1 MASGIGKVV
10 LAYSGGLDTSV
21 MIRWIAEKY
30 GAEVYTLTLDLGQR
44 DDFREIEERA
54 YKIGAKQHFFV
65 DAKAEFV
72 ERFVYP
78 AIKANGFYEGKYP
91 LSTALGRPLIAEKL
105 VEVAHRVGADAV
117 AHGSTGKGNDQVRFD
132 VTVRALDPDLK
143 VLAPVRD
150 WGLTR
155 DVELEYAR
163 SRGLPISE
171 KRSKYSIDQN
181 LWGRSIESGPLE
193 DPFSG
198 PEEDVYEWVT
208 PPERAPDVPQY
219 VTLTFERGV
228 PVAIDGERLP
238 PVELIQRLNEL
249 AGRNGV
255 GLVDHIE
262 DRLVGIKSREVYEVP
277 AALTILEAHRDLEK
291 LTLTVHE
298 LAAKAPLEDLWSR
311 LVYNG
316 LWMEPL
322 RRHIDAFIESTQSVV
337 SGDVRIKLYKG
348 SLSVVGRRSPNS
360 LYRLELSTYAKESK
374 FNQQLAVGFIELW
387 GMQTITANYVRSRVN
402 Q

>member
-1 MASGIGKVV
+1 MDVSKVV

-21 MIRWIAEKY
+21 MIRWLQEKY

-44 DDFREIEERA
+44 DDFREIEDRA
-54 YKIGAKQHFFV
+54 YRIGSKQHFFV
-65 DAKAEFV
+65 DAKSEFV
-72 ERFVYP
+72 ERFVFP

-105 VEVAHRVGADAV
+105 VEVARKVGAGAV

-132 VTVRALDPDLK
+132 ITVRALDPSLK

-150 WGLTR
+150 WGLSR

-163 SRGLPISE
+163 KMGLPVSE

-181 LWGRSIESGPLE
+181 LWGRSVESGPLE
-193 DPFSG
+193 DPYSE

-208 PPERAPDVPQY
+208 PPERAPDSPEY
-219 VTLTFERGV
+219 VTITFREGV
-228 PVAIDGERLP
+228 PVKLNGESLD
-238 PVELIQRLNEL
+238 PVDLVQRLNTI

-255 GLVDHIE
+255 GLVDHME

-291 LTLTVHE
+291 LTLTIHE
-298 LAAKAPLEDLWSR
+298 IAAKAPLEDLWSR

-316 LWMEPL
+316 LWLEPL
-322 RRHIDAFIESTQSVV
+322 RKHIDAFVDSVQRAV
-337 SGDVRIKLYKG
+337 SGDVRVKLYKG
-348 SLSVVGRRSPNS
+348 HLSVVGRRSENS
-360 LYRLELSTYAKESK
+360 LYRLDMSTYAKESM

-387 GMQTITANYVRSRVN
+387 GLQTITANSVRSRVAS
-402 Q
+402 

>member
-1 MASGIGKVV
+1 MSSIGKVV

-21 MIRWIAEKY
+21 MIKWLQEKY

-65 DAKAEFV
+65 DAREEFV

-91 LSTALGRPLIAEKL
+91 LSTALGRPLISEKL
-105 VEVAHRVGADAV
+105 VEVAHKVGADAV

-132 VTVRALDPDLK
+132 ITVRALDPELK

-171 KRSKYSIDQN
+171 KKSKYSIDQN

-193 DPFSG
+193 DPFSE

-208 PPERAPDVPQY
+208 PPEKAPDKPEY
-219 VTLTFERGV
+219 VTLTFERGI
-228 PVAIDGERLP
+228 PVKIDGESLP
-238 PVELIQRLNEL
+238 PVELIERLNVI

-255 GLVDHIE
+255 GLIDHIE

-277 AALTILEAHRDLEK
+277 AALAILEAHRDLEK

-298 LAAKAPLEDLWSR
+298 LSAKQALEDIWSR

-316 LWMEPL
+316 LWLEPL
-322 RRHIDAFIESTQSVV
+322 RQHIDAFVESTQRVV
-337 SGDVRIKLYKG
+337 SGDVRLKFYKG
-348 SLSVVGRRSPNS
+348 SLSVVGRRSGYS
-360 LYRLELSTYAKESK
+360 LYRHEMSTYAKESK
-374 FNQQLAVGFIELW
+374 YNQQMAVGFIEIW
-387 GMQTITANYVRSRVN
+387 GMQTITANSVRSKVSG
-402 Q
+402 